1 MIKKYYSLILIVL
14 SYLLCTASQVYA
26 GEIRVSIK
34 DGQGQMLEDAVVTA
48 TPLDSKN
55 IIKPKNNKPVVD
67 QVSKEFLPH
76 VVPVYVNS
84 SVSFP
89 NSDNIR
95 HQVYSFSPAKK
106 FELPLYSGTSA
117 APVLFD
123 KPGIVT
129 LGCNIHDW
137 MLGYIYVS
145 ETPYFV
151 RSEKDGKGL
160 IRGLPEGEY
169 VVKVWHPQMIDT
181 EESTARRIAI
191 SDAGAANLEWQLP
204 LKPAFKL
211 PRNAVGK
218 GFGY

>member
-1 MIKKYYSLILIVL
+1 M
-14 SYLLCTASQVYA
+14 ASQVYA
-26 GEIRVSIK
+26 GEIRISIK

-76 VVPVYVNS
+76 VVPVYINS
-84 SVSFP
+84 LVSFP

-95 HQVYSFSPAKK
+95 HHVYSFSPAKK

-160 IRGLPEGEY
+160 IRSLPEGEY

-181 EESTARRIAI
+181 EDSTARRIAI
-191 SDAGAANLEWQLP
+191 SDAVAANLEWQLS